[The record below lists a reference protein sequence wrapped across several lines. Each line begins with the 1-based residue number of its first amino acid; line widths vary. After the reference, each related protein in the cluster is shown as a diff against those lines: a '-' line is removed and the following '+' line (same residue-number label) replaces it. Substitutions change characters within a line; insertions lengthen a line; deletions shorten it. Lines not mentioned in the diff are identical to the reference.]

1 MKTEKLNKLK
11 EECLNCKKC
20 VLGDTR
26 INIVFSDGNP
36 ETAKAILIGDN
47 SLFLKVK
54 QPFCKFMIIVSSGYK
69 LLWYIKNKFIN

>member
-1 MKTEKLNKLK
+1 MNEFYDYYLKYQFKTAIRLPVALTYKCIVNK
-11 EECLNCKKC
+11 
-20 VLGDTR
+20 
-26 INIVFSDGNP
+26 
-36 ETAKAILIGDN
+36 KAILIGDN